1 MAQKQNKQLKFN
13 PVLKDFETLINK
25 VTQEKVELEKA
36 LEDKTKQLELLKQ
49 TKINFE
55 KEDE

>member
-1 MAQKQNKQLKFN
+1 MAQKQNKQLKYN
-13 PVLKDFETLINK
+13 PVLKDFEVLINK
-25 VTQEKVELEKA
+25 VTQEKIELEKA